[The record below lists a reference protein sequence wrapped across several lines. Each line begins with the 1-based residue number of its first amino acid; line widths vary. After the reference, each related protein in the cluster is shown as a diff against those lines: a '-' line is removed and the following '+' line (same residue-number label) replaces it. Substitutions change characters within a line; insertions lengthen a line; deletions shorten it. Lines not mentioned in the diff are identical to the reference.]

1 MDPTEG
7 LKFGLYISIDITN
20 YNGHNMKRAL
30 IIENEQ
36 KYILFRYKSE
46 IMKALHQL
54 FVFL

>member
-1 MDPTEG
+1 MAPTEG
-7 LKFGLYISIDITN
+7 LKFGLYILIDITN

-46 IMKALHQL
+46 IM
-54 FVFL
+54 